1 MSEIGTVLFIDLT
14 GDFSVNASPAL
25 PFVLMN
31 VILDSPST
39 ITYTFSDD
47 ITQGFFYY
55 GFSLELYV
63 SDKGQLYWSP
73 YEDGMFTPGAANQ
86 LIFSMPDSFRPD
98 DAFRISY
105 NPELGNIYRN
115 SDAAP
120 LVTVSNINVINGL

>member
-14 GDFSVNASPAL
+14 DDFIVNPSPAL
-25 PFVLMN
+25 PFVLLN
-31 VILDSPST
+31 VILDSPTT

-47 ITQGFFYY
+47 ILQGFFYY

-63 SDKGQLYWSP
+63 SDKGQLSWTP

-86 LIFSMPDSFRPD
+86 LIFTMPDAFRPD
-98 DAFRISY
+98 DSFRISY

-115 SDAAP
+115 SDAVP
-120 LVTVSNINVINGL
+120 LEAVSNMNVINGL

>member
-14 GDFSVNASPAL
+14 GVFIVHPSPAL
-25 PFVLMN
+25 PFVLVS
-31 VILDSPST
+31 VILDSPTT

-47 ITQGFFYY
+47 ILQGFFYY

-63 SDKGQLYWSP
+63 SDKGQLYWTS
-73 YEDGMFTPGAANQ
+73 YEDGMFAPGAPNQ
-86 LIFSMPDSFRPD
+86 LIFTMPDTFRPD

-105 NPELGNIYRN
+105 DPELGNIYRN

-120 LVTVSNINVINGL
+120 LEPINNMNVINGL

>member
-14 GDFSVNASPAL
+14 DDFTVNASPAL
-25 PFVLMN
+25 PLVLVS

-63 SDKGQLYWSP
+63 SDHGQLCWTS
-73 YEDGMFTPGAANQ
+73 YEDGMFAPGATNQ
-86 LIFSMPDSFRPD
+86 LIFTMPDAFRPD
-98 DAFRISY
+98 DSFRISY

-115 SDAAP
+115 FDAAP
-120 LVTVSNINVINGL
+120 LEPINNMNVINGL